1 MEILQQINAMLI
13 YLRELNMLSLV
24 VRLLVAVAC
33 GGVIGFERGKHQEAA
48 GLRTH
53 ILVCTGA
60 ACAMIVGQFTHTTL
74 GGAGDPARI
83 GAQVVSGIGF
93 IGAGTII
100 QNTRHQIKGVTT
112 AAGLWASAAM
122 GLAAGIG
129 YYECAIIMCLLL
141 HITLRAMNRMDD
153 QYIKKTLSAKVFIE
167 YENGFRFSEVIRV
180 LREKGWKI
188 QSLEPLSN
196 SAGQS
201 IALLFVMH
209 GTKKNCK
216 TPEEVLSI
224 IRDLTGVWFIE
235 EL

>member
-1 MEILQQINAMLI
+1 MEIIQEMGQVIG
-13 YLRELNMLSLV
+13 YLRDLNLASLV

-33 GGVIGFERGKHQEAA
+33 GGVIGYERGKHQEAA

-60 ACAMIVGQFTHTTL
+60 ACAMIVGQFTHVTL
-74 GGAGDPARI
+74 GGAGDPTRI

-129 YYECAIIMCLLL
+129 FFECAAIMCLIL

-153 QYIKKTLSAKVFIE
+153 QYIKHTVSARVYIE
-167 YENGFRFSEVIRV
+167 YEKNFRFSEVIRI
-180 LREKGWKI
+180 LREGEWKI
-188 QSLEPLSN
+188 QSIEPLSN
-196 SAGQS
+196 SSGES
-201 IALLFVMH
+201 VALQFVMQ
-209 GTKKNCK
+209 GTSKPRKI
-216 TPEEVLSI
+216 PEEALKI
-224 IRDLTGVWFIE
+224 IREMDGVWFIE